1 MLPIREQAEISQF
14 GRFCDDKDNES
25 RDYVSA
31 CNRSSSLSQTLHP
44 DVQNSTV
51 RHEGHDTM
59 RFSKEQQML
68 AQELAV
74 QMKVQKDGTCP
85 IEWMFLSLL
94 DSHEKTG
101 HAERYNRLI

>member
-1 MLPIREQAEISQF
+1 
-14 GRFCDDKDNES
+14 
-25 RDYVSA
+25 
-31 CNRSSSLSQTLHP
+31 
-44 DVQNSTV
+44 
-51 RHEGHDTM
+51 M

-85 IEWMFLSLL
+85 IKWMFLALL
-94 DSHEKTG
+94 DSHKKTG